1 MRDGV
6 AWVSVTLL
14 TELTFIMQVVLQIT
28 PTARETNSYKLL
40 FKKEGTRLEVL
51 AHGLVSQMS
60 QASSKMF
67 CLAGNDTCGLEDW

>member
-14 TELTFIMQVVLQIT
+14 TELIFIMQVILQIT
-28 PTARETNSYKLL
+28 PTAQEANSYKLL
-40 FKKEGTRLEVL
+40 FKKEGTRLE
-51 AHGLVSQMS
+51 VSQMS

-67 CLAGNDTCGLEDW
+67 CLAGNDTYGLEDW